1 MQAYD
6 PIIDAD
12 VKQRKFTPADDEQA
26 VLMEMF
32 RESQLQKYYDDLHEI
47 VYWKEQ
53 ITPLTI
59 RLGVAGNAA
68 AAEEG
73 EHTAALEGPGDRP
86 VARLSRFALWPMVA
100 CAHRALPCCACAAR
114 TWTSHVQLCR
124 ANHCAAR
131 CLHVVPHALGNWY
144 GFERSVHAWHC
155 RLGER
160 VQMSC

>member
-6 PIIDAD
+6 PIIDAE

-47 VYWKEQ
+47 VYRNEQ

-59 RLGVAGNAA
+59 RLGAAGTAA

-73 EHTAALEGPGDRP
+73 EHTAEQEGPGDRP
-86 VARLSRFALWPMVA
+86 VARLSRIALWPMVA
-100 CAHRALPCCACAAR
+100 CARRAALPHLCCA
-114 TWTSHVQLCR
+114 HV
-124 ANHCAAR
+124 
-131 CLHVVPHALGNWY
+131 
-144 GFERSVHAWHC
+144 
-155 RLGER
+155 
-160 VQMSC
+160 SCGVE